1 MNDEKRLVEMTKVF
15 NDILDF
21 TKEALNKQ
29 DNLLNKEVNS
39 LQNMVNR
46 YVANGEVVPK
56 TIQNSL
62 NQKKNQI
69 QKIQNSIISV
79 ESIIEEI
86 KNEKI
91 SANTTSE
98 KIKNIQGQM
107 KNFFGVY
114 KYKDQ
119 TLENEVDLQKGES
132 QFERI
137 IKDTDTY
144 AKLSGKIDALNEKA
158 SLISLKMAAKGKE
171 MSNSKQVNFDYKV
184 KLLRNKQIRISSAQ
198 KIIMLKR
205 QQYINKR
212 NKKISKL
219 EAKKTYFEA
228 KSDVGKTEEYERK
241 INNLRTKKIRGYGAK
256 TILLK
261 QAFIGLFHKKYD
273 KDGNI
278 DYRSWQE
285 RRLAALEKKAGK
297 SL

>member
-1 MNDEKRLVEMTKVF
+1 MNDEKRLEEMTKVF